1 MSSNKHNNEQIF
13 LVPYK
18 LLIAALSHPI
28 HINDVCNLHNRFCS
42 FYIYIFD
49 LHFVSTNLLPDIE
62 IGLNRLG
69 SLQYCKLCIPV
80 ESVCPPCVTMG
91 FLWLSHINHKYSRV
105 GKKRASNLPFETECL
120 SVHHLTV
127 YWCMSHLRPIVAQI
141 SHFTLRADLWLY
153 PLVCQLQPLKCF
165 HDLIPTT
172 KDLTIGSRVQNDKS
186 NTRDWSKTPL

>member
-1 MSSNKHNNEQIF
+1 M
-13 LVPYK
+13 
-18 LLIAALSHPI
+18 
-28 HINDVCNLHNRFCS
+28 
-42 FYIYIFD
+42 
-49 LHFVSTNLLPDIE
+49 
-62 IGLNRLG
+62 
-69 SLQYCKLCIPV
+69 
-80 ESVCPPCVTMG
+80 ESACPPFVTMG

-186 NTRDWSKTPL
+186 NTRDWSKTPLWTWPLEKSFILVTAVKHIHSMSAYILLHCLTASSDKEKMQQQYLI